1 MGMCYGMRE
10 GRIFVA
16 GLVMELGHHG
26 SYVSC
31 KGKGV
36 CGSWVTCSP
45 LGVAC
50 GI

>member
-1 MGMCYGMRE
+1 MGMCYGVRE

-16 GLVMELGHHG
+16 GLVMGLGHCG
-26 SYVSC
+26 SRISC
-31 KGKGV
+31 KGVRGL
-36 CGSWVTCSP
+36 WVTCSP